1 MAQDRMHI
9 AKKTRGSRFSRQ
21 REVDSA
27 MTARGRTSHVR
38 QFLVFWLFIL
48 SAVSYLD
55 RVNISIAGG
64 AIADAY
70 HLSDVQLGK
79 IFSAML
85 AGYAIFQTVSGRL
98 ADRYGSRRVLT
109 VGVIWWGVFTA
120 LTALVPPD
128 ITAALL
134 LFVVIRFLLG
144 AGEAVIYPSANQFVA
159 RWIPVRERG
168 VANGWIFAGV
178 GAGAGLTPPLITY
191 VMIHYGW
198 RSSFVMCSLIGFMA
212 SAVWFFTARDTP
224 EQHPGVSAAELS
236 EIESGLALSSGKE
249 INEAK
254 AFSGGPSRALV
265 SWGRI
270 LRSKEILAVTV
281 SYFCY
286 GYVAWMFFSWFY
298 RYLAKV
304 RGLDLKTSAFYSM
317 LPFLAMLVA
326 CLAGGMM
333 NDRLTKWKGPRL
345 GRCILAAFAIALAGI
360 FIALGSQVKGA
371 GLASV
376 VLAGGAGALYLSQS
390 SFWSLTADLAGPS
403 SGSVS
408 GFMNTGNQI
417 GAAITAT
424 LTPWIAARY
433 SWTASFLV
441 AAALCF
447 VGAACWLVVNPTK
460 TLFAALPGFG
470 QPGRVCEPAVED
482 SGKLHS

>member
-1 MAQDRMHI
+1 
-9 AKKTRGSRFSRQ
+9 
-21 REVDSA
+21 
-27 MTARGRTSHVR
+27 MTSPKTSHVR
-38 QFLVFWLFIL
+38 WFLVFWLFIL

-70 HLSDVQLGK
+70 HLSDVQLGRV
-79 IFSAML
+79 FSAML
-85 AGYAIFQTVSGRL
+85 VGYAIFQTLSGRL

-109 VGVIWWGVFTA
+109 FGVIWWGVFTA

-128 ITAALL
+128 ITAALF

-159 RWIPVRERG
+159 RWIPIRERG
-168 VANGWIFAGV
+168 IANGWIFAGV
-178 GAGAGLTPPLITY
+178 GAGAGLTPPLVTFI
-191 VMIHYGW
+191 MIHYGW
-198 RSSFVMCSLIGFMA
+198 RSSFVMCSLIGFIA
-212 SAVWFFTARDTP
+212 SAIWFFAARDSP
-224 EQHPGVSAAELS
+224 EQHPRVSAAELS
-236 EIESGLALSSGKE
+236 EIESGLTSASSGKIAE
-249 INEAK
+249 SK
-254 AFSGGPSRALV
+254 TVSGARTSCVLV
-265 SWGRI
+265 PWKRV
-270 LRSKEILAVTV
+270 LRSKEICAVTV

-286 GYVAWMFFSWFY
+286 GYVAWIFFSWFY

-345 GRCILAAFAIALAGI
+345 GRCVLAAGAIALAGV
-360 FIALGSQVKGA
+360 FIAFGSQAKSA
-371 GLASV
+371 RLASI

-417 GAAITAT
+417 GAAITAS

-433 SWTASFLV
+433 GWTASFLV

-447 VGAACWLVVNPTK
+447 VGAACWLIVNPANS
-460 TLFAALPGFG
+460 LFAALPTSG
-470 QPGRVCEPAVED
+470 QPGSASEPVIEEIR
-482 SGKLHS
+482 KLHT

>member
-1 MAQDRMHI
+1 MTSG
-9 AKKTRGSRFSRQ
+9 KTSQ
-21 REVDSA
+21 
-27 MTARGRTSHVR
+27 VR
-38 QFLVFWLFIL
+38 WFLVFWLFIL

-79 IFSAML
+79 VFSAML
-85 AGYAIFQTVSGRL
+85 VGYAIFQTLSGRL

-109 VGVIWWGVFTA
+109 FGVIWWGIFTA
-120 LTALVPPD
+120 LTALVPAD
-128 ITAALL
+128 ITAALF
-134 LFVVIRFLLG
+134 LFILIRFLLG
-144 AGEAVIYPSANQFVA
+144 AGEAVIYPSANQFIA

-168 VANGWIFAGV
+168 IANGWIFAGV

-191 VMIHYGW
+191 IMIHYGW
-198 RSSFVMCSLIGFMA
+198 RSSFVMCSIIGFIA
-212 SAVWFFTARDTP
+212 SAIWFITARDTP
-224 EQHPGVSAAELS
+224 EQHPRVSVAELA
-236 EIESGLALSSGKE
+236 EIEAGLTLPSSGKMPGS
-249 INEAK
+249 K
-254 AFSGGPSRALV
+254 TVSGALASRALV
-265 SWGRI
+265 PWKRV
-270 LRSKEILAVTV
+270 LRSKEIIAVTV

-286 GYVAWMFFSWFY
+286 GYVAWIFFSWFY

-326 CLAGGMM
+326 CLAGGLM

-345 GRCILAAFAIALAGI
+345 GRCILAAFAIALAGV
-360 FIALGSQVKGA
+360 FIAFGSQAKSA
-371 GLASV
+371 RLASV

-417 GAAITAT
+417 GAAITAS

-433 SWTASFLV
+433 GWTASFLV

-447 VGAACWLVVNPTK
+447 VGAACWLVVNPANS
-460 TLFAALPGFG
+460 LFAAAPAFSAACGVR
-470 QPGRVCEPAVED
+470 QPAIENT
-482 SGKLHS
+482 GKLDS